1 MRLPYASLPEHHP
14 LSAAGTAPQRPGGQ
28 QESSVTENSGDSA
41 LFCIQRKVKD
51 LTVISLGKVQG
62 EGLNDTV
69 GEHRLWGYSL
79 GCSVGLCRLIVVTL
93 EVLS

>member
-1 MRLPYASLPEHHP
+1 M
-14 LSAAGTAPQRPGGQ
+14 
-28 QESSVTENSGDSA
+28 
-41 LFCIQRKVKD
+41 
-51 LTVISLGKVQG
+51 TVILLGEVQG

-69 GEHRLWGYSL
+69 GEHSFWGYSL